1 MHKNLKSSKIRNSPT
16 RDEFYTTEKTAIQFV
31 SPLGDAGFYVGKR
44 IFCNCDGPES
54 EIYKVLK
61 KNFKKWNLVSLEACQ
76 YNKDGFGKHTLYNH
90 EKDEDI
96 VEILP
101 DNGSYDSPSSLEILG
116 RSDLVVTNPPFLKQD
131 QFISMLMELD
141 KKFAIICNLMNLAHK
156 PTIKFLLDGKFKLIS
171 AFSGGG
177 KFIHADG
184 REAHV
189 NVICISNL
197 EKVDFDFN
205 HRRPK
210 MTKAQLLEKGVLY
223 HPDGLPDN
231 HFEVRYLKNIPTD
244 LREDEIVWCPMTV
257 LINPWFS
264 KRYEVD
270 RDLFEK
276 QKGGIKVNGKS
287 RFYRIPMKLKA
298 IRPDLYNFDK

>member
-1 MHKNLKSSKIRNSPT
+1 MNRNLKSSKIRNSDT

-31 SPLGDAGFYVGKR
+31 SPLGDAGFYAGKR

-61 KNFKKWNLVSLEACQ
+61 KNFKKWNIASLEACQ
-76 YNKDGFGKHTLYNH
+76 YNKDGFGKHTLYNN

-116 RSDLVVTNPPFLKQD
+116 RSYIVVTNPPFSKQD

-141 KKFAIICNLMNLAHK
+141 KKFVIISNQMNLYHK
-156 PTIKFLLDGKFKLIS
+156 PTRKFLLDGKFKLIS
-171 AFSGGG
+171 AFGGG
-177 KFIHADG
+177 GTFIYADG
-184 REAHV
+184 HEACV
-189 NVICISNL
+189 NVIAVTNL
-197 EKVDFDFN
+197 DKVYFVFN
-205 HRRPK
+205 FRIPK
-210 MTKAQLLEKGVLY
+210 MTRAQLLEKGVLY

-244 LREDEIVWCPMTV
+244 LREDEIVWCPMSV
-257 LINPWFS
+257 LLNPWFS

-270 RDLFEK
+270 KDLLNK
-276 QKGGIKVNGKS
+276 QNGDRIKVNGKS
-287 RFYRIPMKLKA
+287 RFFRIPMKLKA
-298 IRPDLYNFDK
+298 S